1 MAKQHLLLVD
11 PDAKSLRV
19 MEVSLKKAGFSVTT
33 AANGKDA
40 LDKVQ
45 ISPPDLVLC
54 DTKMP
59 EMDGF
64 ELCRILKSDERFKQI
79 PFVFLTNQKSVE
91 FKVKGLELG
100 GDDYLTKPIYI
111 KEVITRARMILQ
123 KTEKETIEK
132 RETRAGFSGNLSDMG
147 VVDLVQTFE
156 IGRKTGVIHIQSERS
171 GSVFFR
177 DGKVVDAE
185 LGRVSGESAFY
196 RILNTSDGVFEVQFA
211 PVERAERIAIS
222 TQALLLEGMRRLD
235 EWGRILEQLP
245 PLDTIFELD
254 YHRLIERLSEIP
266 DEVNALL
273 RLFDGRRE
281 LLAVV
286 EDSDFDD
293 LKSLTIISKL
303 YFEGL
308 IRELGSAA
316 PQKSSGEAGVEG
328 WLNAPLPNPSSSVRG
343 KEGAPTSGPL
353 AAESPRQNFAGHAS
367 GPRAPSATEHGPA
380 EVILFAPKPRGSA
393 PSARGDAAKVSARSH
408 AAGDVR
414 RLRLLMDLRKLEAVG
429 IEPQSMWTPSWAP
442 AADSSPTVN
451 GTTSDAA
458 LPDAEAH
465 PARRPVFGG
474 AASEGGVPVAD
485 LPAPGEP
492 SSAEASR
499 ALFELS
505 GPPSAAPS
513 VDPSPTPPMSPAL
526 APAAQPE
533 HERPVEHQSAAPDS
547 PLEPV
552 LDEDTAEV
560 GPPAAVRRI
569 RSGRWLT
576 LGLAL
581 LGGFAIAV
589 VAIPS
594 GRQRTSSPAS
604 AAHPPAKSAVIKA
617 DEVVRPMAQ
626 RPAPSTQGTPPGAA
640 ATPQAPAMQ
649 QRSAAMPE
657 AQVAMVQRTAA
668 IPQAPASSSDLGG
681 APPAGKLAGANV
693 RSAST
698 GDTPPVA
705 RPPWSPERE
714 FARHLRL
721 AKRASEGE
729 QFRRAAFE
737 FRKALQLRPESVEAK
752 AGLGIALVRSD
763 PSVAGYA
770 EALKVLQESL
780 DGESSNAQAW
790 LALGMAYQFTHRDDR
805 AVIAYKK
812 FLELEPQGPSSAEV
826 RAMLQQLPP

>member
-1 MAKQHLLLVD
+1 VAKQHLLLVD

-33 AANGKDA
+33 ATNGKDA

-79 PFVFLTNQKSVE
+79 PFVFLTNEKSVE

-123 KTEKETIEK
+123 KSEKEDVEK

-156 IGRKTGVIHIQSERS
+156 IGRKTGVIHIQGERS
-171 GSVFFR
+171 GTVFFR

-185 LGRVSGESAFY
+185 LGRALGESAFY
-196 RILNTSDGVFEVQFA
+196 RILNTSDGVFEVQFV

-245 PLDTIFELD
+245 PVETIFELD

-273 RLFDGRRE
+273 RLFDGRRD

-293 LKSLTIISKL
+293 LESLTIISKL

-316 PQKSSGEAGVEG
+316 PQKSNGEAGVEE
-328 WLNAPLPNPSSSVRG
+328 WLNAPLPNPSSSVPG
-343 KEGAPTSGPL
+343 KESAPTSGPAA
-353 AAESPRQNFAGHAS
+353 AAESPRPNFAGDAS
-367 GPRAPSATEHGPA
+367 GPRASSATEHGPA
-380 EVILFAPKPRGSA
+380 EVIMFAPKPRGSA
-393 PSARGDAAKVSARSH
+393 PSARGDAATVSARSQVV
-408 AAGDVR
+408 GDVR

-442 AADSSPTVN
+442 AADSSPTVT
-451 GTTSDAA
+451 GTTSDAR
-458 LPDAEAH
+458 LPGAEAH
-465 PARRPVFGG
+465 PAPRPVFGG
-474 AASEGGVPVAD
+474 AASESALPAAD
-485 LPAPGEP
+485 LPPPGEP
-492 SSAEASR
+492 PSAEASR
-499 ALFELS
+499 APFELS
-505 GPPSAAPS
+505 APPPTPS
-513 VDPSPTPPMSPAL
+513 SVNRSPTPPMLPAL
-526 APAAQPE
+526 RPAPQPE
-533 HERPVEHQSAAPDS
+533 RELPVEQRSAAPAS
-547 PLEPV
+547 SRESM
-552 LDEDTAEV
+552 LDEDTADFP
-560 GPPAAVRRI
+560 PPAAARHI
-569 RSGRWLT
+569 RGGRWIT
-576 LGLAL
+576 LGLTV

-589 VAIPS
+589 VAVPS
-594 GRQRTSSPAS
+594 GRPRTSSPAS
-604 AAHPPAKSAVIKA
+604 AAHPPA
-617 DEVVRPMAQ
+617 EVARPMAQ
-626 RPAPSTQGTPPGAA
+626 RPAPSTQGTSPGAA
-640 ATPQAPAMQ
+640 ATPQAPATMP
-649 QRSAAMPE
+649 QRSAATPE

-668 IPQAPASSSDLGG
+668 MPQPRATSPELAG
-681 APPAGKLAGANV
+681 APPPGKLAEASV

-698 GDTPPVA
+698 SDTPPVA

-714 FARHLRL
+714 FAKHLRL

-729 QFRRAAFE
+729 QFKRAAFE
-737 FRKALQLRPESVEAK
+737 FRKALQLRPESVEAM

-780 DGESSNAQAW
+780 DRESSNAQAW
-790 LALGMAYQFTHRDDR
+790 LALGMAYQFTRRDDR
-805 AVIAYKK
+805 AVVAYKK

-826 RAMLQQLPP
+826 RAMLQQLSP